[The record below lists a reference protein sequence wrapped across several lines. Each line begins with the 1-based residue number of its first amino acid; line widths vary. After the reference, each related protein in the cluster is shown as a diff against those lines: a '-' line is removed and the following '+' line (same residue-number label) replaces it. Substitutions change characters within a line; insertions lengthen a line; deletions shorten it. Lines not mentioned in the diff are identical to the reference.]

1 MQVIE
6 TIAPIS
12 LDHLKVYFTD
22 KETLF
27 KINYADSE
35 LKEDKLFV
43 YLSNLEL
50 PCDLVF
56 SSDEEV
62 MAAVKSYLHFSHIL
76 SVPILENLTISLLLQ
91 FKGIGEDKIWPE
103 EFLNEN
109 SAILNSWVQKLESLT
124 LYNLYTVDLEDLKDY
139 VKTFKED
146 NTSSTEGINFV
157 SLLKN
162 PNFYMFYNSID
173 ENNLT
178 YYSTYFEEYMFKGS
192 NLYSYWAN
200 ENNPMFMLT
209 WSIVSGELN
218 YKEYF
223 ESIKNDE
230 QELALSVSPSS

>member
-109 SAILNSWVQKLESLT
+109 SVILNSWVQKLESLT
-124 LYNLYTVDLEDLKDY
+124 IYNLYTVDSEDLKDY

>member
-124 LYNLYTVDLEDLKDY
+124 IYNLYTVDSEDLKDY

>member
-109 SAILNSWVQKLESLT
+109 SAILNSWVQKLDSLT
-124 LYNLYTVDLEDLKDY
+124 IYNLYTVDSEELKDY

>member
-109 SAILNSWVQKLESLT
+109 STILNSWVQKLESLT
-124 LYNLYTVDLEDLKDY
+124 IYNLYTVDSEELKDY

>member
-62 MAAVKSYLHFSHIL
+62 MAAVKSYLYFSHIL

-109 SAILNSWVQKLESLT
+109 SVILNSWVQKLESLT

-146 NTSSTEGINFV
+146 NTNSTEGINFV

>member
-109 SAILNSWVQKLESLT
+109 STILNSWVQKLDSLT
-124 LYNLYTVDLEDLKDY
+124 IYNLYTVDSEELKDY

-146 NTSSTEGINFV
+146 NTGSTEGINFV